1 VGKELPRE
9 LEEHRLFGPW
19 SKRRSWRGDSASEGR
34 LRQPFRVQEKIGTIS
49 YRLVL
54 PPHLH
59 KTHNVFHVSVLRHY
73 VADESHKLSW
83 KELQVSDVGTL
94 TVEPL
99 RILDHR
105 VRQIRNRLVDQV
117 KVQWDKY
124 SLGSATWEDAE
135 TLRRDYP
142 SLF

>member
-1 VGKELPRE
+1 LSPQFIG
-9 LEEHRLFGPW
+9 
-19 SKRRSWRGDSASEGR
+19 
-34 LRQPFRVQEKIGTIS
+34 PFRIQEKIGPIAYS
-49 YRLVL
+49 LVL

-59 KTHNVFHVSVLRHY
+59 KTRNVFHVSVLRHY
-73 VADESHKLSW
+73 VVDESQKTNL
-83 KELQVSDVGTL
+83 KELQVSDVGNL
-94 TVEPL
+94 MVELL

-105 VRQIRNRLVDQV
+105 VSQLRNHLVDQV
-117 KVQWDKY
+117 KVEWDKY

>member
-1 VGKELPRE
+1 
-9 LEEHRLFGPW
+9 
-19 SKRRSWRGDSASEGR
+19 
-34 LRQPFRVQEKIGTIS
+34 
-49 YRLVL
+49 
-54 PPHLH
+54 
-59 KTHNVFHVSVLRHY
+59 
-73 VADESHKLSW
+73 
-83 KELQVSDVGTL
+83 VGTL

-99 RILDHR
+99 CILDRR
-105 VRQIRNRLVDQV
+105 VRQLRNHLVDQV

>member
-1 VGKELPRE
+1 LSPR
-9 LEEHRLFGPW
+9 FIG
-19 SKRRSWRGDSASEGR
+19 
-34 LRQPFRVQEKIGTIS
+34 PFRIQEKIGPVA

-73 VADESHKLSW
+73 VADESHKLNW
-83 KELQVSDVGTL
+83 KELQVLDVGTL

-99 RILDHR
+99 RILDRR
-105 VRQIRNRLVDQV
+105 VRQLRNRLVDQV

-124 SLGSATWEDAE
+124 SPGSATWEDAE
-135 TLRRDYP
+135 TLQRDYP